1 MASDRIDEHNMDIG
15 TPLIICEGGTALV
28 IIFEY
33 KPFEITSKIYQ
44 IKMRARLKNK
54 LQHKYQEWVFSFCTE
69 SATTQIGDHLNIEL
83 VQQPMLD
90 LCPVFKW

>member
-33 KPFEITSKIYQ
+33 KPFEITSGKLLHLLSKIYQ
-44 IKMRARLKNK
+44 IEMRDEKISYNTNIKNEYFLFVLSQPPLK
-54 LQHKYQEWVFSFCTE
+54 
-69 SATTQIGDHLNIEL
+69 L
-83 VQQPMLD
+83 VII
-90 LCPVFKW
+90 